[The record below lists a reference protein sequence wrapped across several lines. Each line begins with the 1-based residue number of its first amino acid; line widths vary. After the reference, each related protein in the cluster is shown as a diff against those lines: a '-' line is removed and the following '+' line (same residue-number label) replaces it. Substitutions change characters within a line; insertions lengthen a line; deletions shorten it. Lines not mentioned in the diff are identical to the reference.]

1 MSVIYPSQYKTIAD
15 RLGEAYALVRDS
27 IFKDGAGSTNTAY
40 SKIKAAAQ
48 VISDSGE
55 DETIRGCGAPISG
68 ESTDSTNANYSVFIS
83 GVRYTAPPSSISNDL
98 GTTWYSMLNTK
109 LNETNAKKTAA
120 NLFSTALRKLNNHII
135 TRMYGYSTINNY
147 YASYAF
153 VSDAVHTSQGLSLG
167 ELSLFDAD
175 GSPVDGT
182 YFTADFAE
190 LSTYAGNTVTAGYIA
205 P

>member
-27 IFKDGAGSTNTAY
+27 IFKDGSGSSDTAY
-40 SKIKAAAQ
+40 SKIKAAAE
-48 VISDSGE
+48 VVSDSGE

-68 ESTDSTNANYSVFIS
+68 ESTDSTDVNYSIFIS
-83 GVRYTAPPSSISNDL
+83 GIRYTAPPSSISNDL
-98 GTTWYSMLNTK
+98 GTSWYSVLNTK

-120 NLFSTALRKLNNHII
+120 NLFSTALRKLNTHIV

-153 VSDAVHTSQGLSLG
+153 VSDAVHVSQGLGLG
-167 ELSLFDAD
+167 TLSLFDAAGAPSD
-175 GSPVDGT
+175 DI

-190 LSTYAGNTVTAGYIA
+190 LSTYAGNTVTSSYIA
-205 P
+205 S